1 MKIIRPIDLSGVGVV
16 ESSAPAENYVSW
28 LQGGQGILGA
38 LAARDI
44 RSSNVS
50 TAADSGKTV
59 FQTGAGDDYRLFLY
73 DSSTD
78 EVEDITFKLAGFA
91 SILYG
96 FEISR
101 DGNYIVA
108 ATRISE
114 ASDDYI
120 ITLNTSTWQLR
131 SFVCAHRKFAIL
143 PDSSGVVFPISRSG
157 ANIDYRLVSLASGA
171 TLWTKTITLSGVDY
185 DDPAIYASNS
195 SDKLIVEDSKY
206 YAFSNP
212 DNYFGLISFDF
223 ATEASIYKELTDVPN
238 GRTLF
243 SFFRASLGSD
253 AIALSYWS
261 PVDQKTRVTAWKSS
275 DLTEIF
281 SPVDVDGYPND
292 ERSIAW
298 SQDSSEFTVGS
309 SLSPFIHR
317 VASSTGAVTEPPSL
331 NTGGGAAYVGAYVD
345 TYIVVNVS
353 GIDSPQ
359 FIDVTDNT
367 IAEYIQPN
375 FKLGDRVIFR
385 DRVFEALTDNNDRP
399 DVGALADPPTWLDLG
414 FINPLRMFDNKLDSR
429 TTAPS
434 PLVIDITPGMLVN
447 GIALFNVNAST
458 VQITYTDPGD
468 GLVYDTW
475 QISMLDNSVVQ
486 DWYSFF
492 FDPYLVKADLARVD
506 LPAYIDGTVQITLD
520 GAGADVAIGEVVLG
534 TIYKIGDA
542 QYGSSA
548 GIIDFSRKEA
558 DQFGN
563 FEIVPRRFSKRAE
576 FDAVIP
582 PAYGGSVQ
590 RTLARLRA
598 TPVVWIGSVD
608 LEETIVYGYF
618 REFDILLSNPA
629 FSNVT
634 ITVEGL

>member
-1 MKIIRPIDLSGVGVV
+1 MKIIRPMDLSGTGVV
-16 ESSAPAENYVSW
+16 ESTALTENYVSW

-38 LAARDI
+38 LAERDI
-44 RSSNVS
+44 PSDAVS
-50 TAADSGKTV
+50 TAADSSKTV
-59 FQTGAGDDYRLFLY
+59 FMTGTGDNYQLFLY

-91 SILYG
+91 SLLYG

-131 SFVCAHRKFAIL
+131 SFVCAHLKFAIL

-353 GIDSPQ
+353 GIDFPQ

-399 DVGALADPPTWLDLG
+399 DVGAIADPPTWLDLG

-434 PLVIDITPGMLVN
+434 PLVIEIETGRITN
-447 GIALFNVNAST
+447 GLALFNLAASS
-458 VQITYTDPGD
+458 VQVTYTDPVD
-468 GLVYDTW
+468 GLVYDSGD
-475 QISMLDNSVVQ
+475 IGLLDNSGVRT
-486 DWYSFF
+486 WYDFF
-492 FDPYLVKADLARVD
+492 FEPYSRRSDFARLD
-506 LPAYIDGTVQITLD
+506 LPAYTDGTITITLTNNEGD
-520 GAGADVAIGEVVLG
+520 AAVGEIVAGSIYRIGE
-534 TIYKIGDA
+534 A
-542 QYGSSA
+542 QFGSSA
-548 GIIDFSRKEA
+548 GILDFSRKEQ
-558 DQFGN
+558 DQFGR
-563 FEIVPRRFSKRAE
+563 FDIVKRRFSKRAE
-576 FDAVIP
+576 YDAVID
-582 PAYGGSVQ
+582 PATGGNIQ
-590 RTLARLRA
+590 RTLAQYRA
-598 TPVVWIGSVD
+598 APVVWIGDESK
-608 LEETIVYGYF
+608 EETIVYGFF
-618 REFDILLSNPA
+618 REFDILLDNPA
-629 FSNVT
+629 FTAVT